1 MDQRFVRELI
11 KQKNNLNSEFIKM
24 YINFNSINNIQN
36 ILYSTNIDKQEDILA
51 ALPLEGVS
59 KTDIFAELGFRLHE
73 LIAILSE
80 LLLA

>member
-11 KQKNNLNSEFIKM
+11 KQKNNLKSEFIKM

-36 ILYSTNIDKQEDILA
+36 ILYNTNIDKQEGILA
-51 ALPLEGVS
+51 VLPLEGVT

>member
-1 MDQRFVRELI
+1 MDQRFVREWI
-11 KQKNNLNSEFIKM
+11 KQKNNLKSEFIKM

-36 ILYSTNIDKQEDILA
+36 ILYNTNIDKQEDILA
-51 ALPLEGVS
+51 ALPLEGVT